1 MLFRS
6 GDWSETYIVKLFDWH
21 LKEQETMPWLTGTAF
36 WVFKDFSTPLRPDNP
51 VPYVNQKGVV
61 ERDLTKKEAYYV
73 FQSYW
78 TKQPMIHIY
87 GHNWRTRWGK
97 VNEEK
102 EILVY
107 SNCAA
112 VELFVNGVSQGVKQ
126 RNSQDFPAAGLHW
139 NCILKA
145 GENNIKAV
153 AVKGLGKGRSEERRV
168 GKECR
173 SRWSP
178 YH

>member
-1 MLFRS
+1 MGGNSADERAGDFALQGGDPRAS
-6 GDWSETYIVKLFDWH
+6 RDGDWSETYIVKLFDWH

-87 GHNWRTRWGK
+87 GHNWRTR
-97 VNEEK
+97 
-102 EILVY
+102 
-107 SNCAA
+107 
-112 VELFVNGVSQGVKQ
+112 
-126 RNSQDFPAAGLHW
+126 
-139 NCILKA
+139 
-145 GENNIKAV
+145 
-153 AVKGLGKGRSEERRV
+153 
-168 GKECR
+168 
-173 SRWSP
+173 
-178 YH
+178 

>member
-1 MLFRS
+1 
-6 GDWSETYIVKLFDWH
+6 
-21 LKEQETMPWLTGTAF
+21 MPWLTGTAF

-153 AVKGLGKGRSEERRV
+153 AVKGLGKGNMKAAITDEISFNYQTEE
-168 GKECR
+168 
-173 SRWSP
+173 WSNQKQLKLKTYP
-178 YH
+178 DKGSIVWVQD